1 MNFFKNS
8 IVQDR
13 IADFFSHCISND
25 RLAHAYIFYGNEGR
39 GKEAFS
45 FELAKALNCTDA
57 EIKPCN
63 ECPSCIKIN
72 NFNHPDIKYIF
83 PSSKS
88 DVKNSRE
95 IISEKSKNLYAPLQI
110 KGHKNIAIETIRELK
125 NEAKYAP
132 FEAAKRVFIIYGAD
146 YFSRE
151 AANSFLKL
159 LEEPPADLLIILI
172 TDNIHSLLDTIRS
185 RCQPVHFPEFSIEQI
200 TEIVKKYEE
209 SEENIESLIRLSQFN
224 VKKIFNIL
232 KSDYQSRRELVYKF
246 LKAAAVENYFT
257 ISALIDELTQK
268 RDKNYILEFLD
279 LLALWLQD
287 ALHFSITGSSADFVN
302 QDYKEAVQ
310 KFAEFYQDADFDNII
325 RLVEKYYFFIKY
337 NAHPALTLTNLAIEL
352 HRLLTQKKAVKEAV

>member
-1 MNFFKNS
+1 MDFFKNS
-8 IVQDR
+8 IVQKR
-13 IADFFSHCISND
+13 IQDFFTQCISND

-45 FELAKALNCTDA
+45 FELAKALNCTRT
-57 EIKPCN
+57 ENRPCN
-63 ECPSCIKIN
+63 DCPSCTKIN

-88 DVKNSRE
+88 DAKNSSE
-95 IISEKSKNLYAPLQI
+95 IISEKSGNLYAPLVI

-132 FEAAKRVFIIYGAD
+132 FEASKRVFIIYGAD

-151 AANSFLKL
+151 AANSFLKI

-172 TDNIHSLLDTIRS
+172 TDNIHTLLDTIRS
-185 RCQPVHFPEFSIEQI
+185 RCQPVHFPEFTLEQI
-200 TEIVKKYEE
+200 TEIIKKYEN
-209 SEENIESLIRLSQFN
+209 SEEDIDSLIRLSQFN
-224 VKKIFNIL
+224 IKKIFNIL
-232 KSDYQSRRELVYKF
+232 RSDYQSRRELVYKF

-257 ISALIDELTQK
+257 VSALIDELTQK

-279 LLALWLQD
+279 LLALWLRD
-287 ALHFSITGSSADFVN
+287 ALHFSISESSADFVN
-302 QDYKEAVQ
+302 QDYAEAVQ
-310 KFAEFYQDADFDNII
+310 KFAEFYQDTDFDNII
-325 RLVEKYYFFIKY
+325 RLVEKYYFFIKS
-337 NAHPALTLTNLAIEL
+337 NAHPALTLTNLSIEL